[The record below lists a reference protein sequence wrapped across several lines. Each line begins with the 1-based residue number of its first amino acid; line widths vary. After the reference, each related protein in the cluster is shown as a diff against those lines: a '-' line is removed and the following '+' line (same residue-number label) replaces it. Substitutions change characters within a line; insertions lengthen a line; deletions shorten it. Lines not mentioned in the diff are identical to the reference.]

1 MVKLSDEEKLTL
13 IHELLVKGVGPTE
26 LQKLG
31 ININK
36 LSISMQCKLANKLL
50 RDSFSKEDLDT
61 LGFDMQRFPINEQI
75 TLNTIDARKKNKHSI
90 DEALGKEL
98 EK

>member
-1 MVKLSDEEKLTL
+1 
-13 IHELLVKGVGPTE
+13 
-26 LQKLG
+26 
-31 ININK
+31 
-36 LSISMQCKLANKLL
+36 
-50 RDSFSKEDLDT
+50 
-61 LGFDMQRFPINEQI
+61 MQRFPINEQI